1 MNCNLKCCSDDLC
14 NGGDDGKG
22 GFCIGGNLKSDC
34 LIAIGLKKPLLMFAI
49 PFSGIMK
56 QNVNQK

>member
-22 GFCIGGNLKSDC
+22 GFSLIGGNLKSDC
-34 LIAIGLKKPLLMFAI
+34 LIAIGLKKRRLMFAL
-49 PFSGIMK
+49 FRHNEAK
-56 QNVNQK
+56 R